1 MSLQTTRFS
10 NSIVAT
16 ALKIFGGLF
25 FLLAA
30 LTAFDPD
37 YPLAGTCPPMA
48 IGGLLFALPYTGLFD
63 RFMATAGAERTGSTG
78 KTVRAKKPMKK
89 VPGSRAP
96 GREKRMQRRK
106 EERQGRA

>member
-1 MSLQTTRFS
+1 MSLQTTQTC
-10 NSIVAT
+10 NSVVAIVV
-16 ALKIFGGLF
+16 KIFGTFF

-30 LTAFDPD
+30 LTAFEPE
-37 YPLAGTCPPMA
+37 YRLTATGPLMA
-48 IGGLLFALPYTGLFD
+48 VGGLLFALPYTGLFE
-63 RFMATAGAERTGSTG
+63 RFIAAADSERISSAE

-106 EERQGRA
+106 EERQGRV

>member
-1 MSLQTTRFS
+1 MSLQTTQTC
-10 NSIVAT
+10 NSVVAT
-16 ALKIFGGLF
+16 VVKIFGTFL

-30 LTAFDPD
+30 LTAFEPE
-37 YPLAGTCPPMA
+37 YRLAATGPLMA
-48 IGGLLFALPYTGLFD
+48 VGGLLFALPYTGLFE
-63 RFMATAGAERTGSTG
+63 RLMAAADSEGTGSAG
-78 KTVRAKKPMKK
+78 QKVRAKKPTKK

>member
-1 MSLQTTRFS
+1 
-10 NSIVAT
+10 
-16 ALKIFGGLF
+16 
-25 FLLAA
+25 
-30 LTAFDPD
+30 
-37 YPLAGTCPPMA
+37 MA
-48 IGGLLFALPYTGLFD
+48 KCEV
-63 RFMATAGAERTGSTG
+63 AEREVMADLWCAADSERVGSTG